1 MDPDELT
8 VRLVPDHAPVLIH
21 DPLRRVVTVRRRQD
35 DRPARLVRRLL
46 ADPLQHV
53 VEGHGER
60 ARIGT
65 QLERPGGRRG
75 EDWDAVH
82 AEVDRGRR
90 RHRDVEG
97 PRVRR
102 RLGGEHLEVDVALD
116 PTELAEGRVHVGR
129 FGILHP
135 DRDIL
140 VHDDAE
146 EREEDEKGHDR
157 ADGRGDGAL
166 IRPEIADQD
175 SHVVTCRKSSVCII
189 TSAHPG

>member
-1 MDPDELT
+1 MHGEGRVDPDELT
-8 VRLVPDHAPVLIH
+8 VSLVPDHAPVLIH

-60 ARIGT
+60 PRIGT

-75 EDWDAVH
+75 EDWYAVH

-116 PTELAEGRVHVGR
+116 TTELAQGRVHVGR
-129 FGILHP
+129 FGFLHT
-135 DRDIL
+135 DRT
-140 VHDDAE
+140 VRVTYE
-146 EREEDEKGHDR
+146 SDE
-157 ADGRGDGAL
+157 
-166 IRPEIADQD
+166 
-175 SHVVTCRKSSVCII
+175 
-189 TSAHPG
+189 